1 MGRHVDGA
9 CAPTRGVE
17 AGGELPFTI
26 GVTMKRR
33 EFVEQLGI
41 GSALAA
47 AAGVGLAAQD
57 HDHPPVSG
65 PLANAT
71 VSFGA
76 WPVGTV
82 DAPMDRTTGPPL
94 APFAANHHALVPFD
108 VTIKEGGTVN
118 FVLAGFHH
126 VVVYAPGK
134 KLEDVDR
141 SVLLPIAGAPPFIG
155 LIDDPDRRIY
165 RGLDPRQLSPAPP
178 AAPNLLSQDRVEAL
192 NFSTRGIYL
201 VICAVNVHLA
211 DGMYGWVRVLK

>member
-1 MGRHVDGA
+1 
-9 CAPTRGVE
+9 
-17 AGGELPFTI
+17 
-26 GVTMKRR
+26 MKRR
-33 EFVEQLGI
+33 AFVEQLGL

-47 AAGVGLAAQD
+47 AAGVGVAAQD

-82 DAPMDRTTGPPL
+82 DAPMDRTTGPAL
-94 APFAANHHALVPFD
+94 APLAANHHALVPFD
-108 VTIKEGGTVN
+108 VTIKEGGSVN
-118 FVLAGFHH
+118 FVLAGFHQ

-134 KLEDVDR
+134 KVEDVDR
-141 SVLLPIAGAPPFIG
+141 SVLLPIPGAPPFIG
-155 LIDDPDRRIY
+155 LINDPDQRIY
-165 RGLDPRQLSPAPP
+165 RGLDPRLLSPAPP

-192 NFSTRGIYL
+192 TFATRGIYL

-211 DGMYGWVRVLK
+211 DGMYGWVKVVK